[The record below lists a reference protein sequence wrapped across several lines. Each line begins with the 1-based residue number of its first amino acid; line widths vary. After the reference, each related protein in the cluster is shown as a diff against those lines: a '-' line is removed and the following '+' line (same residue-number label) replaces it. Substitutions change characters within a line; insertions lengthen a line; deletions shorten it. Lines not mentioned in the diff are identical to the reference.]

1 MTLKRFHKTEADIPA
16 EVRGLYVAKDGGFI
30 LDAEGHVDKAAHD
43 EMRANNVALQK
54 QVNDLM
60 ARYEGIDPEAV
71 KALAAEKAA
80 LEEKALLKAGE
91 VDKVLT
97 TRLGA
102 VKAEFDKQT
111 AALKAERD
119 AATASLTA
127 VLIDRGVIEAGS
139 KRGLRATAI
148 PDITARARG
157 ALRLLDGK
165 PVVMEADGQTV
176 RRGAD
181 AMTPMTLEEWVTAVA
196 AEAPHLFD
204 ENAGGGAAGNASGGG
219 GNGSAKNPFRKETW
233 NFTEQIEI
241 TAKNPTLAA
250 ALRSAA

>member
-1 MTLKRFHKTEADIPA
+1 MTLKRFYKTEADIPA
-16 EVRGLYVAKDGGFI
+16 EVRGLYVARDGGFV
-30 LDAEGHVDKAAHD
+30 LDAEGHVDRASHD

-54 QVNDLM
+54 QVNELT
-60 ARYEGIDPEAV
+60 ARFEGIDPDAV
-71 KALAAEKAA
+71 KALAAEKVA

-91 VDKVLT
+91 VEKVLT
-97 TRLGA
+97 ARLGA
-102 VKAEFDKQT
+102 VKSEFDKQA

-119 AATASLTA
+119 AATGRLTA

-148 PDITARARG
+148 PDLTARARG
-157 ALRLLDGK
+157 SLRLVDGA
-165 PVVMEADGQTV
+165 PVVLEADGQTV

-181 AMTPMTLEEWVTAVA
+181 GVTPMTLEEWVAGVS

-204 ENAGGGAAGNASGGG
+204 GNAGGGAAGNGSGGA

-233 NFTEQIEI
+233 NFTEQLEI
-241 TAKNPTLAA
+241 AAKNPALAA